1 MATSRAPTFRG
12 LPVRARFY
20 IPAVLALAAGG
31 VAAAMV
37 IDAGPGLDP
46 TLLGIALIL
55 CAITELVAAEPRRH
69 AAVAGG
75 AGGDN
80 LGDGADD
87 LIAGEMPVWNWSA
100 QLVDGAG
107 TVQTR
112 GDADVVGGEAALD
125 KVLASAITT
134 VADAGLAPN
143 NLIDPSTG
151 QIDYSRA
158 SWSRA
163 SWSRA
168 SWSATPQTCT
178 DLERASW
185 SRASWSRASWSRASW
200 SGDLTSEQIAEVD
213 RDIAAAK
220 EECSHLLANI
230 DPSRASLSR
239 ASWSRAS
246 WSTSFDK

>member
-1 MATSRAPTFRG
+1 MVSTIAPGSTYVDLCPSCVTDGSYFK
-12 LPVRARFY
+12 V
-20 IPAVLALAAGG
+20 GG
-31 VAAAMV
+31 TLMAAALISGEV
-37 IDAGPGLDP
+37 ADALQANPGWSP
-46 TLLGIALIL
+46 AQVK
-55 CAITELVAAEPRRH
+55 AQVVSRSR
-69 AAVAGG
+69 
-75 AGGDN
+75 
-80 LGDGADD
+80 
-87 LIAGEMPVWNWSA
+87 PVWNWNA

-125 KVLASAITT
+125 KVLGSPITT
-134 VADAGLAPN
+134 VADFGLAPN
-143 NLIDPSTG
+143 NLIDPGTG

-163 SWSRA
+163 SWSDAISPLRASWSRA
-168 SWSATPQTCT
+168 SWSATPQACA

-200 SGDLTSEQIAEVD
+200 SGQLTSEQIAQVD
-213 RDIAAAK
+213 EEIAAAK
-220 EECSHLLANI
+220 EECSQLLANI
-230 DPSRASLSR
+230 DPSRASWSR